1 MDKIDSGLHELTTKG
16 VFMKKIIIYI
26 GALIICFIFTACEK
40 NDSELS
46 ESTSGSLDCE
56 ISYENKFSSVDELA
70 EYITENKDAQFKSL
84 FTNRSQESV
93 SPELT
98 VYTLSN
104 VPEGYELNEI
114 IQHGNFISMNYLNKT
129 ESEITFVW
137 GFNTDGDVY
146 LKNAVDT
153 FELTEFPYMNGYY
166 YSEAVNDYGENIY
179 QIYWSEDSNCFQLNI
194 PTKTFESS
202 DALIHDN
209 HINIDKTEYS
219 SDSIS

>member
-1 MDKIDSGLHELTTKG
+1 
-16 VFMKKIIIYI
+16 MKKSIIYI
-26 GALIICFIFTACEK
+26 GAVIVCFLFTACEK
-40 NDSELS
+40 NDSGLS
-46 ESTSGSLDCE
+46 ESNSSSLDIE

-70 EYITENKDAQFKSL
+70 EFIIENKDAQFKSL
-84 FTNRSQESV
+84 FANRSEESA
-93 SPELT
+93 SSELT

-114 IQHGNFISMNYLNKT
+114 IQRGNFISMNYLDKS

-153 FELTEFPYMNGYY
+153 FGLTEFPDMKEYY
-166 YSEAVNDYGENIY
+166 YSEAENDYGEHIY
-179 QIYWSEDSNCFQLNI
+179 QIYWSEDGYCFQVNI

>member
-1 MDKIDSGLHELTTKG
+1 
-16 VFMKKIIIYI
+16 MKKSIIYI
-26 GALIICFIFTACEK
+26 GVLIVCFLFTACEK

-46 ESTSGSLDCE
+46 ESTSSSLNIE

-70 EYITENKDAQFKSL
+70 EFIIENKDSQFKSL

-93 SPELT
+93 SPKLA

-114 IQHGNFISMNYLNKT
+114 IQHENFISMNYLNKT

-146 LKNAVDT
+146 LRNAIDT
-153 FELTEFPYMNGYY
+153 FGLTEFPSMDECY
-166 YSEAVNDYGENIY
+166 YSEAVNDYGEHIY
-179 QIYWSEDSNCFQLNI
+179 QIYWSEDGYCFQVNI
-194 PTKTFESS
+194 PTKIFNSS
-202 DALIHDN
+202 DALIQDN

-219 SDSIS
+219 SDSTS